1 MLFLL
6 QIYRYVPYGRTANCS
21 QYASLHHT
29 PLRSSFHHPHSH
41 NFPMHPDSFHHI
53 KFTRNASTST
63 LDLDDSLDCDGDGM
77 SQKSRKVI
85 KTKRNNSTPNRLD
98 FNNICGIN
106 VRLNKSKECNRNLN
120 VGRSS
125 NKNIYYVRNKSDE
138 PNIFIVDPRFHRNRK
153 CALQKSLEDI
163 RMHNSHVRQQQ
174 QQQQH
179 LHHDVCM
186 NHVMLERGAKT
197 LPRNFARPK
206 CYNNNNNSRPSLENF
221 LDNFHRTQGSC
232 ANR

>member
-1 MLFLL
+1 
-6 QIYRYVPYGRTANCS
+6 
-21 QYASLHHT
+21 
-29 PLRSSFHHPHSH
+29 
-41 NFPMHPDSFHHI
+41 MHPSNNNNFDSYHHI

-63 LDLDDSLDCDGDGM
+63 LDLDDSFDYASSGDGV
-77 SQKSRKVI
+77 SQKSRKII
-85 KTKRNNSTPNRLD
+85 KTKSTGTPHRLD

-120 VGRSS
+120 RSS
-125 NKNIYYVRNKSDE
+125 KNIYYVRNKSDE
-138 PNIFIVDPRFHRNRK
+138 PNIFIVDPRFHHNRK

-163 RMHNSHVRQQQ
+163 RMHNGHVRQQP
-174 QQQQH
+174 QQQH

-206 CYNNNNNSRPSLENF
+206 CHSRPSLDNF
-221 LDNFHRTQGSC
+221 LNNFHEQESC
-232 ANR
+232 GANR

>member
-1 MLFLL
+1 
-6 QIYRYVPYGRTANCS
+6 VPYGGRAATAVNCS
-21 QYASLHHT
+21 SLHHT
-29 PLRSSFHHPHSH
+29 PLRSFHHPHSH
-41 NFPMHPDSFHHI
+41 NFMPPESFHHI

-63 LDLDDSLDCDGDGM
+63 LDLDDSLEYGGSSNGDGV
-77 SQKSRKVI
+77 SQKSRKII
-85 KTKRNNSTPNRLD
+85 KTKRGNSPHHRLD

-120 VGRSS
+120 VARSS
-125 NKNIYYVRNKSDE
+125 KNIYYVRNKSDE

-163 RMHNSHVRQQQ
+163 RMHNGHVRQQ

-186 NHVMLERGAKT
+186 NHGMLERGAKT

-206 CYNNNNNSRPSLENF
+206 CHSTRPSLENF
-221 LDNFHRTQGSC
+221 LDNFHRQESC
-232 ANR
+232 R